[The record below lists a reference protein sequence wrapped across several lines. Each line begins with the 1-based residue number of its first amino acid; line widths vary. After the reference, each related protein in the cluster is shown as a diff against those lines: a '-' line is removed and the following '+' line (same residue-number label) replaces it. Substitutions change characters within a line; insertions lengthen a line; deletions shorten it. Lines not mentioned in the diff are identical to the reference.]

1 MNEKTNETSQSQ
13 RILNAAFKCISS
25 KGYANVSL
33 RDIADEAGVVLSQLN
48 YYYKNKEGLLIEV
61 INMLAQQYLHEI
73 EDTLKKGESADEKV
87 VQLINFFQEM
97 LRKKPDL
104 LKLLFD
110 LTSMALWSNSLQE
123 LLCNLFSDVTNLIEK
138 YILHSPSDKEKFE
151 SYSSVALSRII
162 LGTMFG
168 TSIQV
173 MLARA
178 QDQEDMICSL
188 TEIQGLFN

>member
-48 YYYKNKEGLLIEV
+48 YYYRNKDGLLIEV
-61 INMLAQQYLHEI
+61 IKMLGRQYLYEI
-73 EDTLKKGESADEKV
+73 EENLKKGESTDEK
-87 VQLINFFQEM
+87 LTYFIKYFEEM
-97 LRKKPDL
+97 LRKNPEL
-104 LKLLFD
+104 FKLLFD
-110 LTSMALWSNSLQE
+110 LTSMALWSESLKE
-123 LLCNLFSDVTNLIEK
+123 LLNNLFNDVTGLIER
-138 YILHSPSDKEKFE
+138 YILCSLSDEEKFKG
-151 SYSSVALSRII
+151 YSSVALSRMI

-173 MLARA
+173 MLAK
-178 QDQEDMICSL
+178 DQEDMIRSL
-188 TEIQGLFN
+188 STIQLLFK